1 MAELDVHAKVQAW
14 LNQFDLGLKIID
26 TPENTATAE
35 LAAEA
40 LGTEVGQ
47 IAKSLLFRIG
57 DDEYAMVVTA
67 GDVKVRSGKLK
78 AVVGSKPRMAS
89 VKEVQKVTGYSI
101 DVYKRQALSTASS
114 SGAKASCSGVNC
126 SRTTGPITSSASS
139 AWTEP

>member
-1 MAELDVHAKVQAW
+1 MSVLDVHAKVQAW

-101 DVYKRQALSTASS
+101 
-114 SGAKASCSGVNC
+114 GGV
-126 SRTTGPITSSASS
+126 
-139 AWTEP
+139 